1 MAMSQITPAPE
12 ANISLAKG
20 SAILA
25 IVYHSILVATALVTT
40 VALSGITA
48 MMSYSGTGGL
58 EGEGTRATRELML
71 IAMMT
76 LIGTLSLLTL
86 SIWMLVSVRRYRLW
100 HVCTALIVF
109 SGLAALPLIIAAI
122 GLAPSALFSFSLYLL
137 PEILVA
143 LLGWFGW
150 FRMRRPPEVPAVGQ
164 FPYQVGQF
172 PYQLPPPGPY
182 TAPSP
187 AVRAHALPSAPAEFI
202 ALVRAEHALARWTA
216 GPVAWRP

>member
-1 MAMSQITPAPE
+1 MSQITPAPE

-25 IVYHSILVATALVTT
+25 IVYHSILVATALATT
-40 VALSGITA
+40 VAIGGMTTLMG
-48 MMSYSGTGGL
+48 YSGSGGL
-58 EGEGTRATRELML
+58 EGEGSRAAREVML
-71 IAMMT
+71 ITVMT
-76 LIGTLSLLTL
+76 LIATLALLTL

-150 FRMRRPPEVPAVGQ
+150 FRMRRPPEVPV
-164 FPYQVGQF
+164 VGQF

-182 TAPSP
+182 TVHPP
-187 AVRAHALPSAPAEFI
+187 QYAPAPYR
-202 ALVRAEHALARWTA
+202 LPPPSSSPWYGQSTPWPGGQPGR
-216 GPVAWRP
+216 